1 MKIIPLKEG
10 NYFVDKNRAFIP
22 LTSAINEQGLKLAV
36 QPFLLITNTDYTLIE
51 TGSGHEDLGRPIIL
65 DLLAKE
71 GIRPEQ
77 ITKVFLTHFHK
88 DQDKGIPKRIGEIS
102 K

>member
-1 MKIIPLKEG
+1 MKIIPLQEG

-36 QPFLLITNTDYTLIE
+36 QPFLVITNTDYILIE
-51 TGSGHEDLGRPIIL
+51 TGSGHEELGRPIIL

-71 GIRPEQ
+71 EFVPN
-77 ITKVFLTHFHK
+77 K
-88 DQDKGIPKRIGEIS
+88 
-102 K
+102 